1 MKVKYATIAVSDM
14 EESVKF
20 YTEVMGFNVDHTL
33 NPYPDVNLTF
43 LANEGDA
50 MVELVE
56 NKKEP
61 QEPGLLLI
69 GMEVDD
75 MDKTA
80 AELIDKGVE
89 FTRGPL
95 EVGDDTKLAFLKDP
109 NGVEIELIQH

>member
-14 EESVKF
+14 EESIKF
-20 YTEVMGFNVDHTL
+20 YTDVMGFKVDHTL
-33 NPYPDVNLTF
+33 NPYPGFNITF
-43 LANEGDA
+43 LVDEGDA

-56 NKKEP
+56 NKNEP
-61 QEPGLLLI
+61 QNPRIFLI

-80 AELIDKGVE
+80 AELIERGVE

-95 EVGDDTKLAFLKDP
+95 EVGDGAKLAFLKDP